1 MVDDGIFMDYYPLHD
16 GSPIVTNNLPLEQM
30 NLRAQLIK
38 LWIPPGGG
46 QPLDKIRLY
55 FGEKVALYFAWLGN
69 KIFIQCLIINYIL
82 LTVIYLILTGFYTS
96 WLSIAS
102 VVGTIVVIYGLLE
115 YHV

>member
-1 MVDDGIFMDYYPLHD
+1 MDYYPLHD
-16 GSPIVTNNLPLEQM
+16 GPPIVTNVPLEQM

-69 KIFIQCLIINYIL
+69 KIFY
-82 LTVIYLILTGFYTS
+82 LTFND
-96 WLSIAS
+96 
-102 VVGTIVVIYGLLE
+102 
-115 YHV
+115 